1 VYALV
6 RAPQVGWG
14 TAQTIGMLAGAGV
27 LLAAFVVN
35 EARSSHPL
43 VPASVLRVK
52 GLAAADLTM
61 LLAFAGIFAML
72 FFVTLYMQEILHY
85 SPFKAGA
92 GYVPITAGF
101 AVAGAVSSQLVSR
114 IGTRLVIVAGALIGA
129 AGVYLIS
136 RVPVGGSYVDD
147 VLPGMLIMALG
158 MGAVFVAATAAAN
171 AGVPSRQAGLAAG
184 LLNAS
189 QQIGSAVGLAVLSA
203 IATSTTASL
212 LAAHV
217 ARPLALAAG
226 YHRGLL
232 AGSIFMVAA
241 AVIALRTSNT
251 RTAGQLVAVPT
262 EVAESA
268 EATPEPAPSTLE

>member
-1 VYALV
+1 MLFVNPPICLPLLAAAFWLLPGGSRRERSAGFDVQGAVLVTASMLLLVYALV
-6 RAPQVGWG
+6 RAPPVGWG

-72 FFVTLYMQEILHY
+72 LFITLYLQEILRY

-136 RVPVGGSYVDD
+136 RVPVGGSYVGD
-147 VLPGMLIMALG
+147 V
-158 MGAVFVAATAAAN
+158 
-171 AGVPSRQAGLAAG
+171 
-184 LLNAS
+184 
-189 QQIGSAVGLAVLSA
+189 
-203 IATSTTASL
+203 
-212 LAAHV
+212 
-217 ARPLALAAG
+217 
-226 YHRGLL
+226 
-232 AGSIFMVAA
+232 
-241 AVIALRTSNT
+241 LRTSNT
-251 RTAGQLVAVPT
+251 RTAGQLIAAPT

-268 EATPEPAPSTLE
+268 EATPEPTPAQPARKESPTKSPAES